1 MTGLTARVKE
11 EKSQSF
17 LSPLFISPRNSGS
30 EGLGRVGPANRKKD
44 FGRMSLKIAR
54 KSRNDCGNVG
64 KSGEIEIDDGIAAF
78 QKTKLA

>member
-1 MTGLTARVKE
+1 MQR
-11 EKSQSF
+11 
-17 LSPLFISPRNSGS
+17 P
-30 EGLGRVGPANRKKD
+30 GRVGPANRKKD